1 VARHPRLHEQRIT
14 MDENRISGTAKNIGG
29 KVEEGFGRVSGDS
42 KTQAE
47 GIVKQVSGT
56 AQDMYGQA
64 RDTAS
69 DIMGATR
76 GTAASFEK
84 VLRHTIETQP
94 YTSAMVALG
103 IGWLLGRLHR
113 PL

>member
-1 VARHPRLHEQRIT
+1 
-14 MDENRISGTAKNIGG
+14 MDENCISGTAKNIGG
-29 KVEEGFGRVSGDS
+29 KLEEGFGRVSGDP

-47 GIVKQVSGT
+47 GIAKQVSGT
-56 AQDMYGQA
+56 AQEMHGEA
-64 RDTAS
+64 RDAAS

-84 VLRHTIETQP
+84 VLRNTIETQP

-103 IGWLLGRLHR
+103 IGWLLAHLA
-113 PL
+113 LSL

>member
-1 VARHPRLHEQRIT
+1 
-14 MDENRISGTAKNIGG
+14 MDENRTSGTAKNIGG
-29 KVEEGFGRVSGDS
+29 KVEEGLGRVSADS
-42 KTQAE
+42 KIQAE

-69 DIMGATR
+69 DIMGATQ
-76 GTAASFEK
+76 GTVASFRK
-84 VLRHTIETQP
+84 VLRRTIETQP

>member
-1 VARHPRLHEQRIT
+1 

-29 KVEEGFGRVSGDS
+29 KVEESFGRTVGDT

-47 GIVKQVSGT
+47 GIAKQVSGT
-56 AQDMYGQA
+56 AQDMYGHARDAASNMSDTA

-69 DIMGATR
+69 
-76 GTAASFEK
+76 SLEK
-84 VLRHTIETQP
+84 LLRRTIEAQP
-94 YTSAMVALG
+94 YTSAFVALG
-103 IGWLLGRLHR
+103 IGWLLGRMHR